1 MGHET
6 VFFSA
11 ADANGSGVF
20 PLSIA
25 VMADIHGND
34 AALERCLTDAEKK
47 GIRNYLFLGD
57 YAGELAHP
65 ERVMRL
71 LYGLS
76 DRYSCL
82 FIRGKQG
89 KLLAELPKRRRK
101 GLEGKGLHH
110 RLHAVQL
117 PTPYGRGSAFFL
129 PPGADAADRHP
140 GSSAFCCLPWL
151 PETDQSENAS
161 RRPGYA
167 FSHGG
172 KSLLSHSLR
181 AYACAAK
188 NQAPGRDH
196 P

>member
-11 ADANGSGVF
+11 ADANGSGIF

-34 AALERCLTDAEKK
+34 TALERCLTDAEKK

-82 FIRGKQG
+82 FIRGNKENYWLNYRKDG
-89 KLLAELPKRRRK
+89 EKGWKEKDSITGCMPAWSRCGRSSSRVFRLLLPAMAPRNGSIRK
-101 GLEGKGLHH
+101 CF
-110 RLHAVQL
+110 
-117 PTPYGRGSAFFL
+117 PTTRIRFLSWRKVPALSFSARIRMCSEKSST
-129 PPGADAADRHP
+129 GA
-140 GSSAFCCLPWL
+140 
-151 PETDQSENAS
+151 
-161 RRPGYA
+161 
-167 FSHGG
+167 
-172 KSLLSHSLR
+172 
-181 AYACAAK
+181 
-188 NQAPGRDH
+188 
-196 P
+196 